1 MNSMFWVSLYL
12 STGGYREGLSALPCT
27 PPALNCCSAQL
38 LPPRA
43 AAAGEMP
50 QNWMAQ
56 AESGRSDSC
65 KVPPPGHLACNLATA
80 PFNCFYMLLEPLHIT
95 AIKISQI

>member
-1 MNSMFWVSLYL
+1 MNSVFSVPSYL
-12 STGGYREGLSALPCT
+12 SAGGYRGGLSAPTRT
-27 PPALNCCSAQL
+27 PPAPSCCSAQP

-43 AAAGEMP
+43 GAAGEVP

-65 KVPPPGHLACNLATA
+65 KVPPGHLARNPATSPPCNR
-80 PFNCFYMLLEPLHIT
+80 FCMLLEPLRIT